1 MMQMPIDNMIKESIR
16 QIHFWLSGYIEGVHQ
31 ALDEGAEQKYEG
43 LDPSHL
49 DALDCVM
56 QYLDELTEQPK
67 SLPDIGKLALW
78 SHIIEKD
85 LKRRNRRKKGMP
97 PCLMLRI
104 KIIEKF
110 GTSSDFAQAIK
121 EDESIISKVIWGKR
135 NLSPEKQE
143 KWAKVLACNSELLF
157 FKRKGDP
164 KHD

>member
-1 MMQMPIDNMIKESIR
+1 MMQMPIDDTIKESIR
-16 QIHFWLSGYIEGVHQ
+16 QIHFWLSGYLEGVHQ
-31 ALDEGAEQKYEG
+31 ALDEGEPQKYEG

-49 DALDCVM
+49 EALDCVM
-56 QYLDELTEQPK
+56 QFLDELTEQPK

-97 PCLMLRI
+97 PRLMLRI

-121 EDESIISKVIWGKR
+121 VDESIISKVIWGR
-135 NLSPEKQE
+135 RDLSPKTREE
-143 KWAKVLACNSELLF
+143 WAKVLGCSTELLF
-157 FKRKGDP
+157 YKRKGDP
-164 KHD
+164 KR